1 VVRVVNATGEARAV
15 RIDLTASS
23 AEALVL
29 SGEPDQGAPDE
40 AFPAPVAVPVA
51 VGPSG
56 LELTLAPWSFTVIA
70 TRT

>member
-1 VVRVVNATGEARAV
+1 
-15 RIDLTASS
+15 
-23 AEALVL
+23 VL